1 MGNISTVVELSAI
14 LVSGLLEYVW
24 ADNQL
29 QECIEEQSGCK
40 RCRGGIC
47 TRCAVLQH
55 EGNCVNICPPGHIA
69 DWSTTE
75 EYIGKICKE
84 TKYAFGFTGSQIAI
98 LVGIVSGATLCIL
111 VLLCGV
117 IIVHKKKKETTA
129 LIQQFVNSIE
139 RKEFLENLAI
149 LRREGN
155 TFLTILNN
163 IRKQVRGLCDSI
175 NNENNAVE
183 IQTYRPILYDLTR
196 ILILINKKDD
206 KILIPPHDW
215 QRLFLEGNRLLKQYK
230 KQNFAEVGQL
240 ITFLE
245 QPRVSVQLTSSQ
257 RVVYNNQNQVK
268 ELQEL
273 AVSTF
278 HTYNTGMTLTGSTCA
293 IEECEANE
301 LNHELNLQ
309 WKFQNTVEATNYA
322 ILTDWSPVHEC
333 CVNDFTSLGFRPQDE
348 ITTEL

>member
-1 MGNISTVVELSAI
+1 MGGTEDNN
-14 LVSGLLEYVW
+14 LVYTT
-24 ADNQL
+24 L
-29 QECIEEQSGCK
+29 QDDIQEQYYCKTCQPEFDPVTIEEIRNSWSHEKYECIEEQSGCK

-75 EYIGKICKE
+75 EY
-84 TKYAFGFTGSQIAI
+84 
-98 LVGIVSGATLCIL
+98 
-111 VLLCGV
+111 
-117 IIVHKKKKETTA
+117 
-129 LIQQFVNSIE
+129 IE